1 MAHKTHEGAVS
12 KELSTETRR
21 KLKALEDIAGLLS
34 DLTPDEL
41 RAFLKAT
48 RRRPLFRN
56 KPSK

>member
-1 MAHKTHEGAVS
+1 MAHKTYETAVS
-12 KELSTETRR
+12 KEVSTTTRR

-34 DLTPDEL
+34 DLTPEEL
-41 RAFLKAT
+41 RVFLKAT